1 MSRLVEFLYPLPELR
16 RSPWSLLSWW
26 ESRRPAFN
34 AIIGGAGL
42 VTLGAVRL
50 VTALPP
56 NPWGITVLQEL
67 PIIVTYAV
75 LANVCYSGGFFTELF
90 MRKFLGEG
98 APRPG
103 PALLRMGLTFS
114 VGLTLFPVAIVG
126 IDWVLRIVKYWL
138 R

>member
-16 RSPWSLLSWW
+16 RSPWSLLRWW

-34 AIIGGAGL
+34 AIVGGAGL
-42 VTLGAVRL
+42 VTVVAVRL
-50 VTALPP
+50 ISSLPP
-56 NPWGITVLQEL
+56 NPWGVTLLQEL
-67 PIIVTYAV
+67 PIIVAFAV
-75 LANVCYSGGFFTELF
+75 LANICYSGGFVTELA

-114 VGLTLFPVAIVG
+114 VGLTLFPAAIAG
-126 IDWVLRIVKYWL
+126 IDWVVRIIRWIW
-138 R
+138 

>member
-1 MSRLVEFLYPLPELR
+1 MSKLVEFLYPLPELR
-16 RSPWSLLSWW
+16 SSPLSLLRWW

-50 VTALPP
+50 ITVLPP
-56 NPWGITVLQEL
+56 NPWGVTLLQEL
-67 PIIVTYAV
+67 PIIITYAV
-75 LANVCYSGGFFTELF
+75 LANVAYSGGFVTELF

-126 IDWVLRIVKYWL
+126 IDWVLRIVKYFL

>member
-16 RSPWSLLSWW
+16 RSPWSLLRWW

-34 AIIGGAGL
+34 AIVGGTGL
-42 VTLGAVRL
+42 VTVVAVRL
-50 VTALPP
+50 ISSLPP
-56 NPWGITVLQEL
+56 NPWGITLLQEL
-67 PIIVTYAV
+67 PIIVTFAV
-75 LANVCYSGGFFTELF
+75 LANICYSGGFVTELA

-114 VGLTLFPVAIVG
+114 VGLTLFPAAIAG
-126 IDWVLRIVKYWL
+126 IDWVVRIIRWIW
-138 R
+138 